1 MASSNIPEKTIER
14 LSEYRRTL
22 LSCHKQG
29 ITHIF
34 SHVLAGIHGITAVQV
49 RRDLMLIGFSSDTKK
64 GYDVKVLID
73 FISNILDS
81 DTVTNIAVIGM
92 GHLGQ
97 AITKYFNGRG
107 LKLKITTA
115 FDIDP
120 AKVGQT
126 IDGIPCHHMETFEEV
141 VEDKDIEHRHRL
153 VSLARSRRTG
163 RPDRQRRHQGRAQLH
178 LAAAQLP
185 ARHRGRELR
194 HHHAARKGR
203 LFRQGKRRKQQQ
215 QRMMQREAKNA
226 AEGGKTGSHDIHG
239 DLAEHRPVA
248 GRPDM
253 RVFYGFD
260 ALPHFVRPTVTVGS
274 YDGVHSGHLALLRTV
289 AGRARAQGGESV
301 VLTFEP
307 HPRVTLG
314 RADGLRLLTSL
325 EEKIYL
331 LGQQGIDN
339 LIVIPFDKAFSA
351 LAPDTFIRDY
361 LVGRIGAET
370 LVVGFNHR
378 FGRDKQG
385 SYDYLGSHGF
395 GLEVVEVGECDVD
408 AEKVSSTVIR
418 RLVAQGDMA
427 RAARLLSHPYLVIGT
442 AAAGRIRTDDPLK
455 LLPPAGSYQ
464 VRIGGR
470 PARLTVDTSQNLI
483 IRDGCPDGRA
493 VLTF

>member
-1 MASSNIPEKTIER
+1 
-14 LSEYRRTL
+14 
-22 LSCHKQG
+22 
-29 ITHIF
+29 
-34 SHVLAGIHGITAVQV
+34 
-49 RRDLMLIGFSSDTKK
+49 
-64 GYDVKVLID
+64 
-73 FISNILDS
+73 
-81 DTVTNIAVIGM
+81 
-92 GHLGQ
+92 
-97 AITKYFNGRG
+97 
-107 LKLKITTA
+107 
-115 FDIDP
+115 
-120 AKVGQT
+120 
-126 IDGIPCHHMETFEEV
+126 
-141 VEDKDIEHRHRL
+141 
-153 VSLARSRRTG
+153 
-163 RPDRQRRHQGRAQLH
+163 
-178 LAAAQLP
+178 
-185 ARHRGRELR
+185 
-194 HHHAARKGR
+194 
-203 LFRQGKRRKQQQ
+203 
-215 QRMMQREAKNA
+215 
-226 AEGGKTGSHDIHG
+226 
-239 DLAEHRPVA
+239 
-248 GRPDM
+248 M
-253 RVFYGFD
+253 RVFHGFEN
-260 ALPHFVRPTVTVGS
+260 LPSFRSPAATVGS
-274 YDGVHSGHLALLRTV
+274 YDGVHSGHRVLLDRIRREAAAV
-289 AGRARAQGGESV
+289 GGESI
-301 VLTFEP
+301 VLTFDP

-314 RADGLRLLTSL
+314 TQERLRLLTSL

-427 RAARLLSHPYLVIGT
+427 CAARLLSHPYLVIGT

-455 LLPPAGSYQ
+455 LLPPAGSYH

>member
-1 MASSNIPEKTIER
+1 
-14 LSEYRRTL
+14 
-22 LSCHKQG
+22 
-29 ITHIF
+29 
-34 SHVLAGIHGITAVQV
+34 
-49 RRDLMLIGFSSDTKK
+49 
-64 GYDVKVLID
+64 
-73 FISNILDS
+73 
-81 DTVTNIAVIGM
+81 
-92 GHLGQ
+92 
-97 AITKYFNGRG
+97 
-107 LKLKITTA
+107 
-115 FDIDP
+115 
-120 AKVGQT
+120 
-126 IDGIPCHHMETFEEV
+126 
-141 VEDKDIEHRHRL
+141 
-153 VSLARSRRTG
+153 
-163 RPDRQRRHQGRAQLH
+163 
-178 LAAAQLP
+178 
-185 ARHRGRELR
+185 
-194 HHHAARKGR
+194 
-203 LFRQGKRRKQQQ
+203 
-215 QRMMQREAKNA
+215 MQREAKNA

-339 LIVIPFDKAFSA
+339 LIVIPFDKDET
-351 LAPDTFIRDY
+351 LNTFE
-361 LVGRIGAET
+361 LQLET

>member
-1 MASSNIPEKTIER
+1 MMR
-14 LSEYRRTL
+14 LE
-22 LSCHKQG
+22 G
-29 ITHIF
+29 
-34 SHVLAGIHGITAVQV
+34 
-49 RRDLMLIGFSSDTKK
+49 
-64 GYDVKVLID
+64 
-73 FISNILDS
+73 
-81 DTVTNIAVIGM
+81 
-92 GHLGQ
+92 
-97 AITKYFNGRG
+97 
-107 LKLKITTA
+107 
-115 FDIDP
+115 
-120 AKVGQT
+120 
-126 IDGIPCHHMETFEEV
+126 
-141 VEDKDIEHRHRL
+141 
-153 VSLARSRRTG
+153 
-163 RPDRQRRHQGRAQLH
+163 
-178 LAAAQLP
+178 
-185 ARHRGRELR
+185 
-194 HHHAARKGR
+194 
-203 LFRQGKRRKQQQ
+203 
-215 QRMMQREAKNA
+215 KNA
-226 AEGGKTGSHDIHG
+226 AEGGETGSLDIHG
-239 DLAEHRPVA
+239 DLTEHRPAA
-248 GRPDM
+248 GQSDM

-470 PARLTVDTSQNLI
+470 PARLTVDASQNLI

-493 VLTF
+493 VLTFSMLSYDCQIRVWYKHTDQMAICHHSNYICYYEAARSELLRYLGMSFAEVEKRGIMMPILEVQSKYHRPAYYDELLTVRIMLRELPTARINFFYEIYNEKGELLNTGMTQLGFIHSDTRRPCRVPDWFLKLVADKWTEE

>member
-1 MASSNIPEKTIER
+1 MR
-14 LSEYRRTL
+14 LE
-22 LSCHKQG
+22 G
-29 ITHIF
+29 
-34 SHVLAGIHGITAVQV
+34 
-49 RRDLMLIGFSSDTKK
+49 
-64 GYDVKVLID
+64 
-73 FISNILDS
+73 
-81 DTVTNIAVIGM
+81 
-92 GHLGQ
+92 
-97 AITKYFNGRG
+97 
-107 LKLKITTA
+107 
-115 FDIDP
+115 
-120 AKVGQT
+120 
-126 IDGIPCHHMETFEEV
+126 
-141 VEDKDIEHRHRL
+141 
-153 VSLARSRRTG
+153 
-163 RPDRQRRHQGRAQLH
+163 
-178 LAAAQLP
+178 
-185 ARHRGRELR
+185 
-194 HHHAARKGR
+194 
-203 LFRQGKRRKQQQ
+203 
-215 QRMMQREAKNA
+215 KNA
-226 AEGGKTGSHDIHG
+226 AEGGETGSLDIHG
-239 DLAEHRPVA
+239 DLTEHRPAA
-248 GRPDM
+248 GQSDM

-470 PARLTVDTSQNLI
+470 PARLTVDASQNLI

-493 VLTF
+493 VLTFSMLSYDCQIRVWYKHTDQMAICHHSNYICYYEAARSELLRYLGMSFAEVEKRGIMMPILEVQSKYHRPAYYDELLTVRIMLRELPTARINFFYEIYNEKGELLNTGMTQLGFIHSDTRRPCRVPDWFLKLVADKWTEE